1 MTVEEILREIEKQLG
16 ELDERAKEAVKL
28 ALKLVQ
34 GETEKATELVWQG
47 ENPPF
52 EQMASLD
59 IEERSRIM
67 NELEERNR
75 EWLLRK
81 CEELGAMWLLVV
93 DGQIYAHG
101 KNLADNPPTDEEKL
115 ELARRTGKLPL
126 MFLHP
131 ALFWIEET
139 SWHPTV
145 YASDAYPTVR
155 CRFRNASV
163 SWEAVA
169 DFDTGS
175 AATFADFDELER
187 RGIVQLLPSDF
198 IHYRSHLGRTFRCV
212 DKVME
217 VGLIADDG
225 TERSA
230 PHSVLCVFDW
240 HLSPFVTVSPN
251 RVALVG
257 RDICLR
263 LQPKIALDFANLM
276 TSLAF

>member
-1 MTVEEILREIEKQLG
+1 MTVEEILREIEEQLG

-34 GETEKATELVWQG
+34 GETEEPAEPVWQG

-139 SWHPTV
+139 S
-145 YASDAYPTVR
+145 
-155 CRFRNASV
+155 
-163 SWEAVA
+163 
-169 DFDTGS
+169 
-175 AATFADFDELER
+175 
-187 RGIVQLLPSDF
+187 
-198 IHYRSHLGRTFRCV
+198 
-212 DKVME
+212 
-217 VGLIADDG
+217 
-225 TERSA
+225 
-230 PHSVLCVFDW
+230 
-240 HLSPFVTVSPN
+240 
-251 RVALVG
+251 
-257 RDICLR
+257 
-263 LQPKIALDFANLM
+263 
-276 TSLAF
+276 

>member
-34 GETEKATELVWQG
+34 GETEKATEPVWQG

-67 NELEERNR
+67 NKLEERNR

-93 DGQIYAHG
+93 DGQVYAHG
-101 KNLADNPPTDEEKL
+101 KNLADNPPTEEEIL
-115 ELARRTGKLPL
+115 ELANQTGKLPL
-126 MFLHP
+126 FFIHP
-131 ALFWIEET
+131 SLLWVEET
-139 SWHPTV
+139 AWHPTI
-145 YASDAYPTVR
+145 YAGDFYPAVR
-155 CRFRNASV
+155 CRFHGNGSFGDTI
-163 SWEAVA
+163 A

-175 AATFADFDELER
+175 ASTFVSYEEMSAQ
-187 RGIVQLLPSDF
+187 GIVQLLPSDV
-198 IHYRSHLGRTFRCV
+198 IRQLSHLGQVFRFFVRTLHL
-212 DKVME
+212 
-217 VGLIADDG
+217 GLIADDG
-225 TERSA
+225 SERIA
-230 PHSVLCVFDW
+230 RLRVLCILNW
-240 HLSPFVTVSPN
+240 QQSPFVAVNPN
-251 RVALVG
+251 RVALIG

-263 LQPKIALDFANLM
+263 LQPKITLDFANRQTLL
-276 TSLAF
+276 SF

>member
-1 MTVEEILREIEKQLG
+1 M
-16 ELDERAKEAVKL
+16 
-28 ALKLVQ
+28 
-34 GETEKATELVWQG
+34 
-47 ENPPF
+47 
-52 EQMASLD
+52 
-59 IEERSRIM
+59 
-67 NELEERNR
+67 
-75 EWLLRK
+75 
-81 CEELGAMWLLVV
+81 
-93 DGQIYAHG
+93 
-101 KNLADNPPTDEEKL
+101 
-115 ELARRTGKLPL
+115 
-126 MFLHP
+126 
-131 ALFWIEET
+131 
-139 SWHPTV
+139 
-145 YASDAYPTVR
+145 
-155 CRFRNASV
+155 
-163 SWEAVA
+163 A

-240 HLSPFVTVSPN
+240 HLSPFVAVNPN

-263 LQPKIALDFANLM
+263 LQPKVTLDFANLT